1 MRLFEVLDLGSIR
14 SVLAVKQGEANKA
27 GPAKQGIPSTIPF
40 AALKSFLE
48 PLGIN
53 SPDGLI
59 ALKNKVDPA
68 GDVIAD
74 IDDDGNI
81 TLKTNV
87 KNPNQTDSQQQ
98 SGGGPAVDAMASS
111 NAKTLSPKI

>member
-1 MRLFEVLDLGSIR
+1 MRLFELFDIGSIR
-14 SVLAVKQGEANKA
+14 SVLAVKQGEADKA

-40 AALKSFLE
+40 AALKSYLE

-74 IDDDGNI
+74 IDKDGNI
-81 TLKTNV
+81 TLKT
-87 KNPNQTDSQQQ
+87 KIQNPNQDKAQQT
-98 SGGGPAVDAMASS
+98 GGGPAVDAMASS
-111 NAKTLSPKI
+111 NAKTLAPKI